1 MPKKGKHSVGVA
13 AQYASALGKT
23 ANCQTL
29 VSLTLARGEVPVTVA
44 LRLFLPESWTSDRAR
59 LKQAG
64 VPAEHRTA
72 RTKPEIALA
81 EIDQMIAAGV
91 RFGCALADAGYGL
104 SAPFRQGLTA
114 RGLAWAVGIPR
125 HLKVYPVGV
134 QLIWPIAKRG
144 RPRRRSIPDILSIA
158 AEDMLADAKWRNISW
173 RTGTKGK
180 LKARFA
186 AVRVRTADGAAQ
198 RIRDKGQQHLPGDE
212 AWLIGRTPCVRG
224 EEILSRQP
232 ARRDEP
238 AHARCHPKGTMGLRA
253 GPPADERRTRPRPFR
268 GPILARPS
276 PTRAHD
282 NDRVRLPSASSPHP
296 SEAGKKRINGP
307 PPQPS
312 LPAVRHAIVNLITRP
327 LQRCPHCRKS
337 LDGMRHKSN
346 LPK

>member
-1 MPKKGKHSVGVA
+1 VA
-13 AQYASALGKT
+13 G
-23 ANCQTL
+23 
-29 VSLTLARGEVPVTVA
+29 
-44 LRLFLPESWTSDRAR
+44 
-59 LKQAG
+59 
-64 VPAEHRTA
+64 
-72 RTKPEIALA
+72 
-81 EIDQMIAAGV
+81 
-91 RFGCALADAGYGL
+91 
-104 SAPFRQGLTA
+104 
-114 RGLAWAVGIPR
+114 
-125 HLKVYPVGV
+125 
-134 QLIWPIAKRG
+134 RG

-198 RIRDKGQQHLPGDE
+198 RIQGQGSATSAGRRGL
-212 AWLIGRTPCVRG
+212 AYRRTPCVRG

-296 SEAGKKRINGP
+296 SEAGKKESTVHRPNQACRP
-307 PPQPS
+307 YVTPS
-312 LPAVRHAIVNLITRP
+312 SISSPDHCSDARTAEDRSTACGIKAICQSSASRKLYGYPTNHRMTTRP
-327 LQRCPHCRKS
+327 GVRTPKAHNTADATFAIWNFS
-337 LDGMRHKSN
+337 HGMRYMPATMGTTARSGPKKRPTNTAKIPHLSN
-346 LPK
+346 NWTPRA